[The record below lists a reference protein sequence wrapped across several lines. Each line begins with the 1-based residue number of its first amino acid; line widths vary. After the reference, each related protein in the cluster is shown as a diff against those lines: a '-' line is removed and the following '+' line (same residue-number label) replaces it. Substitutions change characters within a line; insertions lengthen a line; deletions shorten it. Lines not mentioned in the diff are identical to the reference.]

1 MSLSKSGSISRS
13 ADHFPA
19 CLSHSFIPI
28 NPFPPWLNKA
38 DAKCSFDGSVI
49 LACNHNPDIETSP
62 RMRKGKAS
70 LEEES
75 G

>member
-1 MSLSKSGSISRS
+1 MSLSKSGSISCS

-19 CLSHSFIPI
+19 YLSHSFIPI
-28 NPFPPWLNKA
+28 NPFPPWLKKA
-38 DAKCSFDGSVI
+38 DAKCSLDGSVI
-49 LACNHNPDIETSP
+49 LPCNCQPDFETSP
-62 RMRKGKAS
+62 QMRKGKAW